1 MALSKIK
8 GLQIKGLITVMPSN
22 TEDNQSLQLIT
33 EEDSAQIIKH
43 TGIRYRRVTQPDTN
57 IKNYFNTGV
66 SKLLNKLKWK
76 ADEIDVLICVTQ
88 SPQTSIPAISCQIH
102 GDLGLSQSTICF
114 DINLGCS
121 GYVYGLHTIG
131 HILAGIAKKNP
142 KAILCCGDLSSLL
155 IDKND
160 RTTVP
165 IFSDAVSVTGIELDA
180 DFAEAF
186 FNLETAGTGQD
197 AIRTVNNVMK
207 LNGIDVFNYSLKLV
221 PKNVQTLLA
230 SCDID
235 AASVDGFIFHQANKL
250 INDAIG
256 KRLNIPESKQ
266 PSTLYKYG
274 NTASAS
280 IPLTLGHFAGENKCN
295 QVVLCGFGVGFSIAS
310 ALVSMPST
318 FIFENVEI

>member
-1 MALSKIK
+1 MAISKIN
-8 GLQIKGLITVMPSN
+8 GIQLKGLITVMPSY
-22 TEDNQSLQLIT
+22 TEDNQYLQLIS
-33 EEDSAQIIKH
+33 EEDRAQIIKH
-43 TGIRYRRVTQPDTN
+43 TGIRYRRVAQPDTN
-57 IKNYFNTGV
+57 IKDYFNIGI
-66 SKLLNKLKWK
+66 SKLLNKLEWN
-76 ADEIDVLICVTQ
+76 ANEIDVLICVTQ
-88 SPQTSIPAISCQIH
+88 SPQNSIPALSCQIH

-131 HILAGIAKKNP
+131 HILAGIPKKNP

-155 IDKND
+155 IDKKD
-160 RTTVP
+160 KTTVP
-165 IFSDAVSVTGIELDA
+165 IFSDAVSVTGIELNA
-180 DFAEAF
+180 DYAASF

-230 SCDID
+230 SCDINSAD
-235 AASVDGFIFHQANKL
+235 IDGYIFHQANKL

-256 KRLNIPESKQ
+256 KRLNIPVSKQ
-266 PSTLYKYG
+266 PSSLYKYG

-280 IPLTLGHFAGENKCN
+280 IPITLGQFASENKCN
-295 QVVLCGFGVGFSIAS
+295 QVVLCGFGVGFSVAS

-318 FIFENVEI
+318 FIYENIEI